1 MSDQSDPLSDRQSD
15 DRIKPWTIKG
25 ISPEARNAAIA
36 AAERARQP
44 IGEWVSRAIRSQVQS
59 DRQES
64 RAPVPVLPQSTPASD
79 PAVDLAQLER
89 LVALTTSLSV
99 AGAPP
104 PKVVSRSAYI
114 LIRQRLAEMR
124 GPTEPRPGP
133 TKSGDSP
140 TETPPGQ
147 TEPASGLTEAV
158 SSLTET
164 ATGRTEITSG
174 QTEAASGRT
183 EPLLG
188 QTKPLSSPTKPLPDQ
203 TETSSSQTEAP
214 FGQTEAPPGRT
225 KAPSSRT
232 RKSAA

>member
-1 MSDQSDPLSDRQSD
+1 MSDQSDPASD

-64 RAPVPVLPQSTPASD
+64 RAPVPVIPQSASVSD
-79 PAVDLAQLER
+79 RAADLAQLER

-104 PKVVSRSAYI
+104 PKVVSRSAYV

-124 GPTEPRPGP
+124 SATPTRSGR
-133 TKSGDSP
+133 TKSDDSP
-140 TETPPGQ
+140 TETSLGQ
-147 TEPASGLTEAV
+147 TETAFGLTEAALSQTEPV
-158 SSLTET
+158 S
-164 ATGRTEITSG
+164 GRTETTSG
-174 QTEAASGRT
+174 QTEAAPGRT
-183 EPLLG
+183 EALLG
-188 QTKPLSSPTKPLPDQ
+188 QTNPVSSPTKPLSGR
-203 TETSSSQTEAP
+203 TETSSSQTEAS
-214 FGQTEAPPGRT
+214 FGRTEALSGRT

-232 RKSAA
+232 RKGAA